1 MTVQEFVVGFV
12 VLMNVGA
19 WVMWIAAI
27 GKPISLT
34 SVAISMQFRMR

>member
-19 WVMWIAAI
+19 WVMWIAARAR
-27 GKPISLT
+27 GEK
-34 SVAISMQFRMR
+34 